1 VNVRHRIPSI
11 FNLSM
16 VDVLCCALGCVILLW
31 LFYLR
36 LAKQHQ
42 DAAEEQHRETAAL
55 LDTTRGERDDAY
67 ALITNMSGRLHD
79 LDQQRAGLRRQLA
92 DQQAAHAELES
103 KWKAS
108 TASVMAMESDL
119 RAGRKQIEMQ
129 MARIAELEEKLKG
142 SAARVAALEGDVRAG
157 DKRYDAQLARAADLL
172 RQLEAAEA
180 KRKDAQAAADL
191 VPGLKSDLKEARS
204 QYAAEA
210 ALSSAL
216 QKEIA
221 KRMQELA
228 AAGKELEAM
237 RAGKRL
243 LEGELSAR
251 DRELGKALAYKEMLA
266 RSEKRVQDLEEKLA
280 EAIRHLGTVQD
291 DRKHLA
297 AEADRL
303 RAAANNRFAG
313 IELTGRRV
321 VFLVDMSGSM
331 ELVDDKTPAPTKWR
345 EVGQTVA
352 RLMRSLPDLEKF
364 QVVVFSMNAKYL
376 LGGDGWLDYDP
387 RSSADRVVRALGG
400 IKPEGGTN
408 MYAALQ
414 AAFHLRDQGLDTI
427 YLLSD
432 GLPNQGAG
440 LPASEA
446 EQAKLTE
453 EQRNELCSRYIRRML
468 KTAWN
473 ASRPGQPRVRINAV
487 GFFFES
493 PDVGAFLWALAREN
507 DGSFVGMSKP

>member
-1 VNVRHRIPSI
+1 MNVRHRIPSI

-55 LDTTRGERDDAY
+55 LDTARSERDDAY
-67 ALITNMSGRLHD
+67 ALIANMAGRLRD
-79 LDQQRAGLRRQLA
+79 LDQERAGLRRQLSE
-92 DQQAAHAELES
+92 QQVAHAELES

-108 TASVMAMESDL
+108 TASVMALERDVQ
-119 RAGRKQIEMQ
+119 AGRKQNEIQ
-129 MARIAELEEKLKG
+129 TARIAELEEKLKA
-142 SAARVAALEGDVRAG
+142 SAGRVASLEGNVRAG
-157 DKRYDAQLARAADLL
+157 DKRYETQLARAADLL
-172 RQLEAAEA
+172 RKLEAAEA
-180 KRKDAQAAADL
+180 RLNDAQARADL
-191 VPGLKSDLKEARS
+191 VPGLKADLKEARS

-210 ALSSAL
+210 ALARAL
-216 QKEIA
+216 EKEVA

-228 AAGKELEAM
+228 AASKDLEAI
-237 RAGKRL
+237 RAGKRS

-251 DRELGKALAYKEMLA
+251 DQELEKARVYKEMWAKSA
-266 RSEKRVQDLEEKLA
+266 RRARDLEEKLA
-280 EAIRHLGTVQD
+280 ALQE
-291 DRKHLA
+291 DRKNLK
-297 AEADRL
+297 AEAGRW
-303 RAAANNRFAG
+303 RAAADNRFAG

-331 ELVDDKTPAPTKWR
+331 DMVDEKTAAPDKWP
-345 EVGQTVA
+345 EVGRTVA
-352 RLMRSLPDLEKF
+352 RLMRSLPDLEKY
-364 QVVVFSMNAKYL
+364 QVVVFSMNARYL
-376 LGGDGWLDYDP
+376 LAGDGWLDYDP
-387 RSSADRVVRALGG
+387 RSSADRVVKALAA

-432 GLPNQGAG
+432 GLPNQGEG
-440 LPASEA
+440 LPATEA

-453 EQRNELCSRYIRRML
+453 EQRNDLCSRYIRRML
-468 KTAWN
+468 RTAWN
-473 ASRPGQPRVRINAV
+473 VPRPGQPRVRINAV